1 MNEDILKLIQTLYTE
16 FYSWKS
22 KLEQTKALESENI
35 FDAKLKSNIASIEE
49 RMAEI
54 KQFIKNLEDSYQEIL
69 NKSYEDT
76 TEESITQID
85 ILEIKEDSVQA
96 VIALQNT
103 MNDIIS
109 KNITIEKLAF
119 EHAKKCID
127 SLNLN
132 PEIGNDL
139 VAYIFDRIIKEAT
152 DFVLT
157 AFPFAN
163 EIIQIAQ
170 AIYSNSEIKIPSIDE
185 ATILT
190 IEQKI
195 IKNASNSFEISA
207 KVTDFLQA
215 WLKKL
220 STANFTKK
228 EKRIKYLLFRN
239 ALNKLTIEMGKNT
252 NFLEKANSML
262 VIALQ
267 ELFQKANVPIIQW
280 CAASVLNEPDPQV
293 PIKTSFTKD
302 EKVNKIILD
311 TIAKIGIPI
320 TSTGALRPKYLQQ
333 LFPQIIASKNVIYV
347 IHPDHK
353 KSLAGELSDYAEKS
367 PGAHYADNLKKMREQ
382 ESWEEKLKKKE
393 EEVWANAMQEKVKK
407 EMEKEQKIYNQ
418 QKEELKAKI
427 IEKVVGDKPYG
438 MNAGMEFQ
446 LGKVYDIGATFGVS
460 ELDKWGNLDTE
471 AAASRLKEFA
481 AAIKKL
487 NPKMIVYSA
496 FLDNAHGQK
505 KYSDV
510 AVYTGLSQFHDSI
523 CYHSGLKLS
532 KDLDYKRIHLLSSE
546 TELAKSRLGRF
557 LEFN

>member
-16 FYSWKS
+16 FNSWKS
-22 KLEQTKALESENI
+22 KLEQTKVLESENI
-35 FDAKLKSNIASIEE
+35 FDAKMKSNIASIEE

-76 TEESITQID
+76 TEESITQIK
-85 ILEIKEDSVQA
+85 ILEIKEDCVQA

-109 KNITIEKLAF
+109 NNITIEKIAF
-119 EHAKKCID
+119 DYAQKCID
-127 SLNLN
+127 ALNLN
-132 PEIGNDL
+132 PEIGNEL
-139 VAYIFDRIIKEAT
+139 VAYIFERIKNEASE
-152 DFVLT
+152 FILS

-163 EIIQIAQ
+163 EIIKIAQ
-170 AIYSNSEIKIPSIDE
+170 TIYPNSGIIIPSIDQS
-185 ATILT
+185 TILT

-195 IKNASNSFEISA
+195 IKNASISFEISE
-207 KVTDFLQA
+207 KVTEFLQE
-215 WLKKL
+215 WLNKL

-267 ELFQKANVPIIQW
+267 ELFQKANVPVIQW

-293 PIKTSFTKD
+293 PVKTSFTKD

-320 TSTGALRPKYLQQ
+320 TSTGALHPKHLQK
-333 LFPQIIASKNVIYV
+333 LFPQIIANKNVIYA
-347 IHPDHK
+347 IHPDHE
-353 KSLAGELSDYAEKS
+353 KSLAGELSNYAEKS

-393 EEVWANAMQEKVKK
+393 EEVWASAIQQKVQK
-407 EMEKEQKIYNQ
+407 EMEEKQKIYNQ
-418 QKEELKAKI
+418 QKEDLKAKI
-427 IEKVVGDKPYG
+427 NEKVIGDKPYG
-438 MNAGMEFQ
+438 MNEGMEFQ
-446 LGKVYDIGATFGVS
+446 LGKIYDIGATFGVR

-471 AAASRLKEFA
+471 ASAGRLKEFA
-481 AAIKKL
+481 AAIKRL
-487 NPKMIVYSA
+487 NPKKIVYSA
-496 FLDNAHGQK
+496 FLDNAKGD

-510 AVYTGLSQFHDSI
+510 AVYNGLSQFHDSI
-523 CYHSGLKLS
+523 CYHSGLTLA
-532 KDLDYKRIHLLSSE
+532 KDLDYKSIFIFSSE
-546 TELAKSRLGRF
+546 SEFIKSRLGRF
-557 LEFN
+557 LEFK